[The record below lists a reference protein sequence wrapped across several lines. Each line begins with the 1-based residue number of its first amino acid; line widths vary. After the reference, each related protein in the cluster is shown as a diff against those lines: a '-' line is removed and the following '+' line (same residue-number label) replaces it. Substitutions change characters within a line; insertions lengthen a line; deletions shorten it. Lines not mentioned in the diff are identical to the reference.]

1 MAQRSKNL
9 LEAFNTSQKAEKHES
24 DPGSGH
30 GRAGGPFAGPAP
42 AHSKVR
48 APEPIAAPS
57 VPESRA
63 ARVVIPPM
71 PQAFDSFLRTTLPL
85 LLVVAIAAFLL
96 GRASVGRVDAGSKV
110 ERPPQ
115 QPVQHNADLGATAI
129 VPAVQKPDPATT
141 PGARDTS
148 PLYDKR
154 NKYTILV
161 ASYVKSTG
169 AAALAWK
176 ANAYLEKQGF
186 QVFPPYEGATHYQLF
201 VGAAQL
207 QVALDDVLNAIQR
220 IPGPSGRPGDF
231 SSAMLVSIDQYVAR

>member
-24 DPGSGH
+24 DPGSTH

-42 AHSKVR
+42 APAKAR
-48 APEPIAAPS
+48 APEPSVAPS

-63 ARVVIPPM
+63 ARVVIPPL

-85 LLVVAIAAFLL
+85 LLAVAIAAFLL
-96 GRASVGRVDAGSKV
+96 GRASVGRVDAGSKA
-110 ERPPQ
+110 ERPSP
-115 QPVQHNADLGATAI
+115 QPVQRNADLSA
-129 VPAVQKPDPATT
+129 PAVAPAAEKPDPAAA

-154 NKYTILV
+154 NNYTILA
-161 ASYVKSTG
+161 ASYQKTSN
-169 AAALAWK
+169 AKDLAWK

-186 QVFPPYEGATHYQLF
+186 QVFPVYESTSLYLLF
-201 VGAAQL
+201 VGAAPL
-207 QVALDDVLNAIQR
+207 QVQLDLTLDAIQR
-220 IPGPSGRPGDF
+220 LPGPSGRPGDF
-231 SSAMLVSIDQYVAR
+231 SSAMLVSIDQHVTR